1 MIFPSLVV
9 KVSLR
14 GADATI
20 QLALPPRERIKACPE
35 FIEG

>member
-1 MIFPSLVV
+1 VIFPSLVV

-20 QLALPPRERIKACPE
+20 QLARPSRERINACPE